1 MFQVRRLG
9 ALVLGLMVGGGA
21 LLSAHVA
28 GAAEPGLRLKVS
40 VIQASKE
47 KAPPDPALA
56 KIQADLEEAF
66 AGYQGFKRL
75 QAEERELVNDAP
87 VQVALPNG
95 ESAEFKHTGVDK
107 NVHKLHLTLP
117 KSKVNVDVTAPL
129 KKVFFQ
135 AGMKHGNGMLIL
147 AMFLAPSDGAAV
159 PAAASK
165 P

>member
-1 MFQVRRLG
+1 MPAVPGHDLP
-9 ALVLGLMVGGGA
+9 VGW
-21 LLSAHVA
+21 LSL
-28 GAAEPGLRLKVS
+28 E
-40 VIQASKE
+40 
-47 KAPPDPALA
+47 
-56 KIQADLEEAF
+56 AD
-66 AGYQGFKRL
+66 QK
-75 QAEERELVNDAP
+75 
-87 VQVALPNG
+87 PNG

-147 AMFLAPSDGAAV
+147 AMFLAPSDGAPIA